1 MTSRLLP
8 ILAACA
14 ATVAPSLALAQ
25 SIVLAPHRAI
35 YDLSF
40 LRSSQSRGVDGARG
54 RIVFEISGSACEGYA
69 ANFRQVVEMDSSEGG
84 SRVMDVRS
92 STFEEGNGK
101 GYRFQIDRTMNRAPQ
116 TTTEGRTQ
124 SRDGK
129 FGVQITK
136 PKSDRVQLP
145 DDVMFPT
152 IHTRALIEAAV
163 AGKTTLNARTYD
175 GSDEGKAIYETF
187 AVIGQ
192 PIQRKPGEQLE
203 DPAKAPALASARSWP
218 VTISY
223 YKAGVGDQTPVYVMS
238 MELYDNGVSR
248 NLKLDYGT
256 LVLKGDMTRLDMGK
270 PAPACN

>member
-1 MTSRLLP
+1 MTPRLL
-8 ILAACA
+8 LTFAACA
-14 ATVAPSLALAQ
+14 ASLAPVAAKAQ

-35 YDLSF
+35 YDLTF
-40 LRSSQSRGVDGARG
+40 MRSAQSRGVDSARG

-69 ANFRQVVEMDSSEGG
+69 ANFRQVVEMDTDSG

-92 STFEEGNGK
+92 STFEEGDGK
-101 GYRFQIDRTMNRAPQ
+101 GYRFQIDRTMNQAPQ

-124 SRDGK
+124 TRNGE

-136 PKSDRVQLP
+136 PKAERVTLP
-145 DDVMFPT
+145 GDVMFPT

-175 GSDEGKAIYETF
+175 GSDEGKAIYDTF

-203 DPAKAPALASARSWP
+203 DPAKAPQLASAKSWP